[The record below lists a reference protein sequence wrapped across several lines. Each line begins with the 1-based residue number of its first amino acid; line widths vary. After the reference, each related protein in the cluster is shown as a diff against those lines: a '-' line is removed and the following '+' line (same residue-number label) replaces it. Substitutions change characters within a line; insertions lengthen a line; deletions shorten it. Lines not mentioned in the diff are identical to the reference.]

1 MIHFLKQV
9 VLLTFSI
16 VLCGCEPVKNI
27 KNESDS
33 DSELTEYTKIEITH
47 ALGTSIINHAPK
59 KVIALDMNE
68 VDALDQ
74 LQIPVAGMPK
84 DFVPHFLAHYKD
96 DPLIRDLGAIVQP
109 NIERVYALKPDLILI
124 TSLQANHYQEL
135 SKLAPTIY
143 FDVNYFDSGVS
154 YIEKIK
160 AHMLMLGKIFNKQ
173 LLANKKVAELD
184 SKFQRAKKQIET
196 RTEKAMIVLHNNGAL
211 RFFGAQS
218 RYGFIYNALGVKS
231 ASPSAETGSHGQPI
245 SHEFIY
251 KYDPDIIYVI
261 DRTAVMGNKAAI
273 KKSDLNNPLLQQ
285 TKAWKN
291 NRIQFVDSEAWYITG
306 ASYTSLMIMIDDV
319 MAGYE

>member
-1 MIHFLKQV
+1 MSNFLKQV

-27 KNESDS
+27 KNSS
-33 DSELTEYTKIEITH
+33 DSELTKKTKIEITH
-47 ALGTSIINHAPK
+47 ALGTSIINHVPK
-59 KVIALDMNE
+59 KVVALDMNE

-74 LQIPVAGMPK
+74 LKIPVAGMPK

-96 DPLIRDLGAIVQP
+96 DPLIRDTGAIVQP

-135 SKLAPTIY
+135 SELAPTLY
-143 FDVNYFDSGVS
+143 FDINYSDSGVS

-173 LLANKKVAELD
+173 LLATKKVAELD
-184 SKFQRAKKQIET
+184 FKFQRAKKQIET

-261 DRTAVMGNKAAI
+261 DRTAVMENKTAI

-306 ASYTSLMIMIDDV
+306 ASYTSLMIIIDDV
-319 MAGYE
+319 LVGYE